1 MEEQPHQ
8 LKSMRRF
15 PHRFPHRGVLPEGNY
30 FTLIWS
36 VPSEFGGMTTVSL
49 ERSNAFAR
57 LDRRRVEILTLSPE
71 LRYRNRT
78 AELRAEGRISRSVRI
93 RNLWQDLANWSNRKL
108 RQVGGDAVDIEGSHS
123 DALPRTATDWSEFRT
138 DAEGNILQTDRYRAD
153 GSLLVIDRQD
163 MRERGRPGGRR
174 ILLFDREGNSVGRWS
189 TARSFYHSWLDA
201 VFGGQPAYLISD
213 SSFVGGLIHD
223 YRRTN
228 VVLCQVLHNHFLK
241 DTTAGL
247 YGELAPAK
255 YEILKHLDSY
265 DVVATLTE
273 RQRRDL
279 RSIEL
284 ASDNLRTVSNPTHD
298 LKGEADS
305 IRNPLRGAM
314 IARLVR
320 QKRVD
325 HAVKAVAV
333 AARAEPGLTVDVYGE
348 GRGRMKL
355 ETLADDL
362 GADKAIVFHGHTA
375 GAKRE
380 FLDASFSILTSLF
393 EGQGL
398 VLLESMSAGCIPIS
412 YDIAYGP
419 SDIIEHGT
427 NGFLVPDGDV
437 EAFAATIVKV
447 MRMDDDNLRTL
458 RENALTRAADFFE
471 APIVERWGEVLGQQR
486 FNRVGKLPQCKAHAT
501 FGQITQQEIS
511 LTVSLSNSTNTVD
524 GQVYLVWQSRQRHHF
539 GRCSMHQVENGFS
552 VTMPTERLSFITPG
566 LIDFYVDIV
575 KGRDF
580 QRVRVSSQEQNLVNA
595 YPRVKLYPTSHG
607 SLSAR
612 VFEAD
617 QPEDRGSPDSR
628 AS

>member
-1 MEEQPHQ
+1 MEDQ
-8 LKSMRRF
+8 LRLAKTMRQF
-15 PHRFPHRGVLPEGNY
+15 PHKFPHRGMLPEGHY
-30 FTLIWS
+30 YTLVWS
-36 VPSEFGGMTTVSL
+36 VPSEFGGMTTVVL
-49 ERSNAFAR
+49 ERSNAFAK
-57 LDRRRVEILTLSPE
+57 LDRRRVEILTLSPA

-78 AELRAEGRISRSVRI
+78 AELRAEGRISRLIRI
-93 RNLWQDLANWSNRKL
+93 RNLWQDLATWSDRKL
-108 RQVGGDAVDIEGSHS
+108 QQVGGDAVDIEDSPS
-123 DALPRTATDWSEFRT
+123 DAIPRTSTGWSESRT
-138 DAEGNILQTDRYRAD
+138 DAEGNILQTDRYRTD
-153 GSLLVIDRQD
+153 GSILVIDRQD
-163 MRERGRPGGRR
+163 MRERGRPGGRK
-174 ILLFDREGNSVGRWS
+174 ILLFDRKGNSVGRWS
-189 TARSFYHSWLDA
+189 TARSFYQSWLDV
-201 VFGGQPAYLISD
+201 VFGEQQTYLISD

-228 VVLCQVLHNHFLK
+228 VILCQVIHNHFLK

-273 RQRRDL
+273 RQRKDL

-298 LKGEADS
+298 LKGQAYS

-325 HAVKAVAV
+325 AAINAVAV
-333 AARAEPGLTVDVYGE
+333 AARAEPGLTVDIYGE
-348 GRGRMKL
+348 GRGRAKL

-362 GADKAIVFHGHTA
+362 GVKKSVVFHGHTP
-375 GAKRE
+375 GAKNE

-398 VLLESMSAGCIPIS
+398 VILESMSAGCIPIS

-419 SDIIEHGT
+419 SDIIEHGV

-437 EAFAATIVKV
+437 EAFAATMVKV
-447 MRMDDDNLRTL
+447 MRMDDVQLRRL

-471 APIVERWGEVLGQQR
+471 APIVTRWGEVLGQQS
-486 FNRVGKLPQCKAHAT
+486 FDPVESLPLCEAHTT
-501 FGQITQQEIS
+501 FGQITQNEINM
-511 LTVSLSNSTNTVD
+511 TVSLSNSTNTV
-524 GQVYLVWQSRQRHHF
+524 GSQVYLVWQSRQQHHF
-539 GRCSMHQVENGFS
+539 GRCSMHHGENGFI
-552 VTMPTERLSFITPG
+552 VTMPTERLSHLSPG

-575 KGRDF
+575 KGRNF

-595 YPRVKLYPTSHG
+595 FPSVKLYPTIHG

-617 QPEDRGSPDSR
+617 QPID
-628 AS
+628 